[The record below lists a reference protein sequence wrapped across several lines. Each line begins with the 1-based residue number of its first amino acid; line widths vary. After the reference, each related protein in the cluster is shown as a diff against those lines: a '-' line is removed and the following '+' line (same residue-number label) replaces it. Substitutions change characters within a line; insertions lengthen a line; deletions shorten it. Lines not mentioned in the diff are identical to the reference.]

1 LWYYLYKKVFE
12 LTEATIY
19 LKIVYKPVKNRP
31 VGCFGFMRIFFIGFG
46 QAGGKIVDMFI
57 EQDRKIGRDS
67 FRAITVNTARTD
79 LMGLKH
85 IELKDRILIGQT
97 VVKGHGVGTDNA
109 AGAKITIDESD
120 SILSAIDRRGTHD
133 VDAFM
138 IVAGLGGGTGSGGTP
153 VLVRQLKKVYH
164 EPVYVLGILPA
175 PEEGRLYSLNAAR
188 SLATL
193 IKEADNTFIFDNSAW
208 KNEGESVK
216 SAFSRL
222 NDEIVR
228 RFGVLFR
235 AGEIGKAGVGEM
247 VVDSSEII
255 NTLRGGGISTVGYA
269 IAAVNST
276 RGKRSVSGL
285 IGGLAGSLKKRE
297 ATEEVLL
304 GEDRTAKII
313 SLVRR
318 AMLGRL
324 TLPCDF
330 STAERALVLVA
341 GPPDELDRKGIEKAK
356 SWVEENIAGVEVR
369 GGDYPVNS
377 NFVATVVLL
386 STIGSAP
393 RIRELLSIARETK
406 EDAARAQERQ
416 PLTIDEDIEPL
427 FD

>member
-1 LWYYLYKKVFE
+1 
-12 LTEATIY
+12 
-19 LKIVYKPVKNRP
+19 
-31 VGCFGFMRIFFIGFG
+31 MRIFFIGFG
-46 QAGGKIVDMFI
+46 QAGGKIVDMFL
-57 EQDRKIGRDS
+57 EQDKKLGRTG
-67 FRAITVNTARTD
+67 FRAIAVNTARTD

-109 AGAKITIDESD
+109 MGARITLDEAD
-120 SILSAIDRRGTHD
+120 SIISAIDRRGTHD

-138 IVAGLGGGTGSGGTP
+138 VVAGLGGGTGSGGTP
-153 VLVRQLKKVYH
+153 VLVRQLKKIYH

-175 PEEGRLYSLNAAR
+175 PEEGKLYSFNAAR
-188 SLATL
+188 SLTTL
-193 IKEADNTFIFDNSAW
+193 IKEADNTFVFDNNAW
-208 KNEGESVK
+208 KDEGESIK
-216 SAFSRL
+216 NAFSRI
-222 NDEIVR
+222 NDEVVR

-235 AGEIGKAGVGEM
+235 AGEVGKAGVGEM

-269 IAAVNST
+269 IAAVT
-276 RGKRSVSGL
+276 TDRSKSPISGI
-285 IGGLAGSLKKRE
+285 IGGIRSTLKKRE

-304 GEDRTAKII
+304 GEDRTSKII

-377 NFVATVVLL
+377 NYVAAVVLL
-386 STIGSAP
+386 STIGNAP
-393 RIRELLSIARETK
+393 RIRELTDIARETK
-406 EDAARAQERQ
+406 EDVARAEDRK
-416 PLTIDEDIEPL
+416 PLAIDEDIEPL
-427 FD
+427 FE